1 MKTVGFIDYF
11 LHEWHANEY
20 PAMIEAYNAKNGTDY
35 QVKYAWAEIDSPNE
49 GARTTDEWCK
59 DYGVERCAT
68 IEELCEKCDCVFVLA
83 PSNPEKHLAYA
94 EKVFACGKS
103 PYIDKTFAPDYATAK
118 AIYALA
124 EQYGVKFFSTSALRY
139 ADELNA
145 YMGTAYSVFTTGGGS
160 NLDEYIIHQ
169 IEMVVK
175 CLGVGA
181 HAVGYFKND
190 EREWADIA
198 YLDGRNARVNFA
210 PTLPFAATVVIGG
223 EKKEHPIQS
232 AFFDNLI
239 ADIFRFFETGETSFC
254 ACETLEVM
262 KIREG
267 ILRSRDKAEDVFL
280 LSKLDK

>member
-20 PAMIEAYNAKNGTDY
+20 PAMVAAYNEKNGTDY

-68 IEELCEKCDCVFVLA
+68 IEELCQKCDHVFVLA
-83 PSNPEKHLAYA
+83 PSNPEKHLEYA
-94 EKVFACGKS
+94 KRVFACGKS
-103 PYIDKTFAPDYATAK
+103 PYIDKTFAPDFATAK
-118 AIYALA
+118 EIYVCA
-124 EQYGVKFFSTSALRY
+124 EKHGVKFFSTSALRY

-145 YMGTAYSVFTTGGGS
+145 YMGNAYSVFTTGGGS

-169 IEMVVK
+169 IEMIVK

-181 HAVGYFKND
+181 HAVGYYKN
-190 EREWADIA
+190 EEGEWADIA
-198 YLDGRNARVNFA
+198 YLDGRNARLNFA
-210 PTLPFAATVVIGG
+210 PTLPFAATVVVDGQA
-223 EKKEHPIQS
+223 KEYAINS
-232 AFFDNLI
+232 AFFDNLM
-239 ADIFRFFETGETSFC
+239 ADIFHFFETGETSFC
-254 ACETLEVM
+254 SCETLEVM

-267 ILRSRDKAEDVFL
+267 ILLSRDKEKEMFL
-280 LSKLDK
+280 LSELD

>member
-20 PAMIEAYNAKNGTDY
+20 PAMIKAYNEKNGSDY

-49 GARTTDEWCK
+49 GARTTEEWCK
-59 DYGVERCAT
+59 DYGVTRCMT
-68 IEELCEKCDCVFVLA
+68 IEELCEKCDHVFVLA
-83 PSNPEKHLAYA
+83 PSNPEKHLEYA
-94 EKVFACGKS
+94 KKVFACGKS
-103 PYIDKTFAPDYATAK
+103 PYIDKTFAPDFATAK
-118 AIYALA
+118 EIYALA
-124 EQYGVKFFSTSALRY
+124 ETYGVKFFSTSALRY

-145 YMGTAYSVFTTGGGS
+145 YMGNVYSVFTTGGGS

-169 IEMVVK
+169 LEMIVK

-198 YLDGRNARVNFA
+198 YLDGRNARLNFA
-210 PTLPFAATVVIGG
+210 PTLPFTATVVMNE
-223 EKKEHPIQS
+223 EKKEYPINS
-232 AFFDNLI
+232 PFFDNLM

-254 ACETLEVM
+254 KCETLEVM
-262 KIREG
+262 KLREAV
-267 ILRSRDKAEDVFL
+267 LLSRDKKEEVVFL
-280 LSKLDK
+280 SCLD